1 MVRGGLELDS
11 IVIRGPGCMVLQE
24 GSAMTGSG
32 DRLSSPFSPVLPER
46 VFPEDAQQDL
56 CKMSTRWSS
65 TLHRGRVPA
74 PRVSLP
80 RTTSR
85 SRASILYCCPS
96 PGFTS
101 TSLATQARLDEA
113 AWHAPCHGILRSARC
128 KAWETRPIDVIAL
141 KGDRVPSEM
150 KMCVKHLVS
159 PPDGVPFP

>member
-1 MVRGGLELDS
+1 
-11 IVIRGPGCMVLQE
+11 MVLQE

-46 VFPEDAQQDL
+46 VFPEDVQQDL

-96 PGFTS
+96 VHIYVARNPGAFRRGCVACSMSWDS
-101 TSLATQARLDEA
+101 TLRKMQGVGDEA
-113 AWHAPCHGILRSARC
+113 N
-128 KAWETRPIDVIAL
+128 
-141 KGDRVPSEM
+141 
-150 KMCVKHLVS
+150 
-159 PPDGVPFP
+159 